1 MSTTIT
7 QPSTECPYTKKI
19 PTDLGDFLKAKHTLF
34 DDVIKSKTIDVII
47 SELKRIPDLLKYKTD
62 LELVKLTANF
72 IENSFDK
79 TKTADQKKAVLIE
92 IFVKL
97 FGNLSDAEKLLIT
110 NAYDF
115 LLNNHKIKKIK
126 SSKKWFK
133 YMSSILKSLFSSKKN

>member
-1 MSTTIT
+1 MPLHKTN
-7 QPSTECPYTKKI
+7 PY
-19 PTDLGDFLKAKHTLF
+19 DFLKAKHSLF

-47 SELKRIPDLLKYKTD
+47 SELKRIPDLTKYKTD
-62 LELVKLTANF
+62 LEFVKLTANF

-79 TKTADQKKAVLIE
+79 SKTADQKKAVLIE

-115 LLNNHKIKKIK
+115 LANNHKIKKIK

-133 YMSSILKSLFSSKKN
+133 YMSSILKSLFATKKN

>member
-1 MSTTIT
+1 MSSVL
-7 QPSTECPYTKKI
+7 QPTTECPYTKKI
-19 PTDLGDFLKAKHTLF
+19 PTDLGDFLKAKHSLF
-34 DDVIKSKTIDVII
+34 DDVIKSKTIDIII
-47 SELKRIPDLLKYKTD
+47 SELKRIPELTKYKTD

-115 LLNNHKIKKIK
+115 LANNHKIKKIK
-126 SSKKWFK
+126 TSKKWFK
-133 YMSSILKSLFSSKKN
+133 YVSSVVVSIFTTKKN